1 MRKLIS
7 WIAVGILLIFV
18 PLGSWFYLKQGLDY
32 RKNALEE
39 LKPKDNL
46 DSIPD
51 SLNVFKYKTTLLV
64 LKENEKILNS
74 CDLIY
79 DQFKDAFTFQIV
91 GNINKPYAIPFSHK
105 ILSSLKGGNASFAI
119 IDTSLQIRNLYSTET
134 KDLKKMVEHLAI
146 VIPRIKEKDIKTK

>member
-64 LKENEKILNS
+64 LKENEKILSS

-91 GNINKPYAIPFSHK
+91 GNINKPYAIPFLIK
-105 ILSSLKGGNASFAI
+105 YF
-119 IDTSLQIRNLYSTET
+119 
-134 KDLKKMVEHLAI
+134 HL
-146 VIPRIKEKDIKTK
+146 